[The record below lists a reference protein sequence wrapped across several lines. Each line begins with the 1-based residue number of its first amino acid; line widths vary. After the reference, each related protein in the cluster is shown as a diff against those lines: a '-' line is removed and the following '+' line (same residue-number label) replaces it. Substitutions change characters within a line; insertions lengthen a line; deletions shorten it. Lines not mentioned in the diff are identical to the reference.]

1 MNILDS
7 IFSIKNKGIHKIV
20 TIFGIKIKT
29 IFAEAYVNSQNHYE
43 QKLNE
48 LKEKIK
54 TTKLNVIFLSNEV
67 SKWSYDSLYRKFADS
82 EYFYPLI
89 VIYPLSRLTKEEINK
104 ELKEHYNFY
113 ANKGYNVKYGYSNN
127 ESIPIKFFNPDIVFY
142 PQPNYE
148 ITEEN
153 HPYNVS
159 ETALTMYC
167 PYGIQTFEYKNNYL
181 QKFHKF
187 LFTYFCENE
196 LNIKRYESYKKDN
209 SKNCVSVGYP
219 KMDEFLENHVINY
232 SKYWKNPDKFK
243 IIYAPHHSFGKDATT
258 NIGTF
263 LENGKYILNLAKKYS
278 DITTWIFKP
287 HPRLKYTLKQS
298 KLMSEAEIEEYWKE
312 WEELGNIYE
321 LGDYIDIF
329 KSSDLMITDCSSFLI
344 EYLPSMHPLI
354 RLVKKKSIAVNDFC
368 KKCISQYYFANDNIE
383 LQNIFENLVLN
394 NNDYKKEKRKELV
407 KDIVDKNQ
415 PSADKIYDYI
425 LKILEIECINNEKNI
440 N

>member
-1 MNILDS
+1 MMDS
-7 IFSIKNKGIHKIV
+7 IFSIKNKGRHKIV
-20 TIFGIKIKT
+20 TIFGIKIK
-29 IFAEAYVNSQNHYE
+29 INSAEAYVNSQNHYE

-127 ESIPIKFFNPDIVFY
+127 ENIPIKIFNPDIVFY
-142 PQPNYE
+142 PQPYG
-148 ITEEN
+148 IIEEN

-312 WEELGNIYE
+312 WEEIGNIYE

-329 KSSDLMITDCSSFLI
+329 KSSDLMITDCASFLS
-344 EYLPSMHPLI
+344 EYLPTGKPLI
-354 RLVKKKSIAVNDFC
+354 RCVNKNQIKMNKFGEKIISEYYISHNNKELKKFFEDIVVN
-368 KKCISQYYFANDNIE
+368 K
-383 LQNIFENLVLN
+383 
-394 NNDYKKEKRKELV
+394 NDYKKVRRTELIKEII
-407 KDIVDKNQ
+407 DINQ
-415 PSADKIYDYI
+415 SSAEKIYNYI
-425 LKILEIECINNEKNI
+425 LKILNESENNEKI
-440 N
+440 IE